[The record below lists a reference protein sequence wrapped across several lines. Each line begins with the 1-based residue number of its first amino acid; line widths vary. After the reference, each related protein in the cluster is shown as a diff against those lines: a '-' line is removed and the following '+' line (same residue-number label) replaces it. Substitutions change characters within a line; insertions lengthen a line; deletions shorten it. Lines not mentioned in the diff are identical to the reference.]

1 VAEEI
6 LEGHLLYE
14 ILDANAK
21 VVSHSEIGY
30 SVGTVSH
37 FVPSLIS
44 AARVKIPTRPNVIK
58 LFVTVIS
65 KGLN

>member
-1 VAEEI
+1 MVEEI
-6 LEGHLLYE
+6 LEE

-21 VVSHSEIGY
+21 VVIHTAIGY
-30 SVGTVSH
+30 SVGTDSH
-37 FVPSLIS
+37 DVPSLIS

-58 LFVTVIS
+58 LFVAVIF